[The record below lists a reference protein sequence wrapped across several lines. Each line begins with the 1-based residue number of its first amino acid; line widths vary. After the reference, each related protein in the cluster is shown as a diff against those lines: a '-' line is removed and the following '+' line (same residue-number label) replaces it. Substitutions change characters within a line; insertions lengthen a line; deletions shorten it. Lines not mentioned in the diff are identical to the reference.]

1 MFNPE
6 IEPYIDYFLAH
17 IPHMASFFF
26 ISSGLWKLL
35 NKEKML
41 NKTKELCNKIPKEDI
56 YTIDL
61 LKLIDKLVLF
71 FAVFSIIVGICIL
84 LRLLGFNY
92 GIRYNPY
99 DWINT
104 LFFMTVA
111 LPLLGFALNAVRF
124 GSILFYKRKIEKF
137 YSMQNFQPLLD
148 WEHKEV
154 LWFSFRG
161 DAYLTTDEKCI
172 KHMKREMMSFIII
185 GKFMFYSGLI
195 SWCFLL

>member
-71 FAVFSIIVGICIL
+71 FSIFSIIVGISIL

-104 LFFMTVA
+104 LFFITVA

-124 GSILFYKRKIEKF
+124 GSILFYKRKIEEF

-154 LWFSFRG
+154 SWFNH
-161 DAYLTTDEKCI
+161 YTITTNEKCI
-172 KHMKREMMSFIII
+172 KYMKWEMIIAIII

>member
-26 ISSGLWKLL
+26 ISTGLWKLL
-35 NKEKML
+35 NKSKIL
-41 NKTKELCNKIPKEDI
+41 NKTKELCDKIPKEDI

-61 LKLIDKLVLF
+61 LKLIDKFVLF

-84 LRLLGFNY
+84 LRILGFNY
-92 GIRYNPY
+92 KIQYNAY

-104 LFFMTVA
+104 SFFLTIACPFLGISMIA
-111 LPLLGFALNAVRF
+111 LRW
-124 GSILFYKRKIEKF
+124 GSILFYKRKIEEF
-137 YSMQNFQPLLD
+137 YSMQNFQPLSD

-154 LWFSFRG
+154 SWFWF
-161 DAYLTTDEKCI
+161 DYYTITTDEKCI
-172 KHMKREMMSFIII
+172 KYMKWEMIIAIII